1 MGQSAALLVD
11 DVLKGYPIRSW
22 VLSSLYKSF
31 PFWSIIGKVNGANM
45 SKVVEFKHHH
55 STAPTIENRKVLPLP
70 AKYSQVREREYL
82 LPDEVSRSFA
92 DAFNF

>member
-1 MGQSAALLVD
+1 
-11 DVLKGYPIRSW
+11 
-22 VLSSLYKSF
+22 
-31 PFWSIIGKVNGANM
+31 M

-55 STAPTIENRKVLPLP
+55 STTPTIENRKVLPLP

-92 DAFNF
+92 DAFNL